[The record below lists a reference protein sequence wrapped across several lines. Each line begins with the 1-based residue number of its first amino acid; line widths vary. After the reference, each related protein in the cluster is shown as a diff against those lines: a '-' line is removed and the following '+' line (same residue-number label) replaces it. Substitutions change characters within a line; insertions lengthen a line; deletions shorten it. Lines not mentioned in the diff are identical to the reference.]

1 MNDRFPTTSYYVG
14 LACVCSPAL
23 RSTMQTMSST
33 PEHRAKARRNAR
45 LGNVL
50 WWCAVV
56 LSLAAL
62 LGLHTLVNG

>member
-1 MNDRFPTTSYYVG
+1 
-14 LACVCSPAL
+14 
-23 RSTMQTMSST
+23 MQTMSST
-33 PEHRAKARRNAR
+33 PEHWAKARRNAR

-62 LGLHTLVNG
+62 LGLQTLVNG